1 MRGDVVRHAS
11 RAARGPVDV
20 SGTVVPSHGAMTS
33 ALPPP
38 PPDLD
43 PDFFAELGAW
53 FMNAKLL
60 CVAAELGL
68 FERLSDGPR
77 TLDELVSA
85 TSLPRRS
92 LRVVVDG
99 LVAMGI
105 LERAGAAYA
114 NGREAQ
120 AFLAG
125 KTNVDLRAGLR
136 LYNRL
141 IYPMWMDFENAVRTG
156 QPARHDKP
164 SAEFAT
170 IFSEGVAAWTLA
182 GARALP
188 ERYDFSAHTRVLD
201 VGGGT
206 GSYLVPLLGRYPTL
220 QATLFELPPSA
231 ANARRRLAG
240 ESIGNR
246 VSIVEGDALFDP
258 LPTGHDVVLVAGFV
272 HLFDPEKNTTILRRI
287 REAVPS
293 GAKLLVVDQWLDA
306 THTQPKLAAMLAGT
320 YLMLAGDGDAYSVD
334 DARHWLGAAGWK
346 LLEHRP
352 LAGVTSVVVAETA

>member
-1 MRGDVVRHAS
+1 
-11 RAARGPVDV
+11 
-20 SGTVVPSHGAMTS
+20 MTA
-33 ALPPP
+33 ALPAP

-43 PDFFAELGAW
+43 PDFFAELGAA

-68 FERLSDGPR
+68 FERLGDGPR
-77 TLDELVSA
+77 TLDDLVTS

-92 LRVVVDG
+92 LRVVVDA

-105 LERAGAAYA
+105 LERAGAAYS

-125 KTNVDLRAGLR
+125 KTDVDLRAGLR

-141 IYPMWMDFENAVRTG
+141 IYPMWMGFENAVRTG
-156 QPARHDKP
+156 QPARHDRP

-206 GSYLVPLLGRYPTL
+206 GSYLVPLLARHPAL
-220 QATLFELPPSA
+220 RATLFELPPSA

-240 ESIGNR
+240 EAVGDR
-246 VSIVEGDALFDP
+246 VTIVDGDALFDP
-258 LPTGHDVVLVAGFV
+258 LPAGHDVVLLAGFV
-272 HLFDPEKNTTILRRI
+272 HLFDPEKNTLILRRI
-287 REAVPS
+287 REAVPQ
-293 GAKLLVVDQWLDA
+293 GARLLVVDQWLDP
-306 THTQPKLAAMLAGT
+306 THTRPKLGAMLAGT

-334 DARHWLGAAGWK
+334 DARPWLAAAGWK
-346 LLEHRP
+346 LLDHRP
-352 LAGVTSVVVAETA
+352 LMGVTSLVVAETA